1 VILER
6 LAEVAVEEV
15 RQVTPVLNGDRLV
28 EPVPLLERGDR
39 GGIAGS
45 LLAEVGRDGVA
56 RNELCERERDERD
69 PEGEQD
75 ERSRASEDEAEEGR
89 TRETQAGG

>member
-1 VILER
+1 MILER

-15 RQVTPVLNGDRLV
+15 RQVAPVLNGEGLV
-28 EPVPLLERGDR
+28 EGVPLLERGDR
-39 GGIAGS
+39 GRVAGG

-56 RNELCERERDERD
+56 RNELREGERDERD

-75 ERSRASEDEAEEGR
+75 ERSRAPEDEAEEGR